1 MRLLSRSEELI
12 LLTVWKLQPKAY
24 GMSIKASVSEITE
37 QKWSF
42 SAVYTPISRLLD
54 NKMIISQEGDP
65 TPRRGGRSKVFY
77 TISPTGKRELVKIQK
92 MYEFLWE
99 GSPSLAV

>member
-12 LLTVWKLQPKAY
+12 LLTIWKLQPEAY
-24 GMSIKASVSEITE
+24 GMSIKANISEITGR
-37 QKWSF
+37 KWSF

-54 NKMIISQEGDP
+54 NKMIISREGDS

-77 TISPTGKRELVKIQK
+77 SITPAGKRELVKIQR
-92 MYEFLWE
+92 MYDFLWN
-99 GSPSLAV
+99 GAPSIVS